1 VGPIEKSQLK
11 PRLGR
16 VRSRT
21 CSTELGQTHVESSLV
36 WAGLGQDIKPT
47 LGWGHVKLSWV
58 KSTLGR
64 IKLAWA
70 KVDLSRGEPMFNRV
84 GLGSG
89 QDESNRIRS
98 RL

>member
-1 VGPIEKSQLK
+1 MGPIEKSQLK

-47 LGWGHVKLSWV
+47 LG
-58 KSTLGR
+58 
-64 IKLAWA
+64 
-70 KVDLSRGEPMFNRV
+70 
-84 GLGSG
+84 
-89 QDESNRIRS
+89 
-98 RL
+98 